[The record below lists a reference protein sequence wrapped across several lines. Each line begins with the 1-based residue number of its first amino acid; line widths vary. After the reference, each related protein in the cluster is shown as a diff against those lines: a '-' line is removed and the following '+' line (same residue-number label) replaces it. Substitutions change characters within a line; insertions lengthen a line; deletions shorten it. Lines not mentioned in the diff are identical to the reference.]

1 MVKKNKK
8 IYFEVM
14 RILAC
19 FFVIFTHTRNDG
31 YFLFSTYS
39 IGSFPF
45 FINMIFPVFAKFS
58 VAIFFAISGALLL
71 DKDET
76 INDVFKKRIS
86 KIVLML
92 VCWSFIYYM
101 IEVFKTG
108 ADFDLNIFITKLYSS
123 SWNYTYWYIYAY
135 IGFLLALPFMRKLV
149 KNMTNREFVYMFV
162 LAFIF
167 VAILPLMQYFLG
179 IGKMNSNINFSWLT
193 TRSFLYPCLGYFLE
207 HRVDIKKAKK
217 YLSILWIVNIFTLAL
232 TCFLTYIHV
241 QKTGI
246 CYEGKSQVFF
256 WHFVMINCTTLFI
269 TIKYYFTF
277 NKLNE
282 YVSKLIVSIGKSTL
296 GIYLMHLMFVK
307 SSKVNTILYFLKNIL
322 RINAM
327 ISCLIYCLIIM
338 LMCYIL
344 TLIIRKIPLIKKMI

>member
-1 MVKKNKK
+1 MVKENKK

-19 FFVIFTHTRNDG
+19 FFVIFTHTRTDG
-31 YFLFSTYS
+31 YFLFSTYAV
-39 IGSFPF
+39 GSFPF

-71 DKDET
+71 NKDET
-76 INDVFKKRIS
+76 IKDVFKKR
-86 KIVLML
+86 VLKMVLIL
-92 VCWSFIYYM
+92 VCWSLIYYM
-101 IEVFKTG
+101 IEVFKTD
-108 ADFDLNIFITKLYSS
+108 AAFNLNIFITKLYSS

-135 IGFLLALPFMRKLV
+135 IGFLIALPFMRKLV
-149 KNMTNREFVYMFV
+149 KNMTDKEFIYMFV

-193 TRSFLYPCLGYFLE
+193 TRAFLYPCLGYFLE
-207 HRVDIKKAKK
+207 YRVDIKKAKK
-217 YLSILWIVNIFTLAL
+217 YLPVLWGVNIFTLSL

-241 QKTGI
+241 QKTGV

-269 TIKYYFTF
+269 TIKYYLT
-277 NKLNE
+277 NIKLNE
-282 YVSKLIVSIGKSTL
+282 CVSKLIISIGKSTL

-307 SSKVNTILYFLKNIL
+307 SSKVRLVLDFCKNIL
-322 RINAM
+322 GMNAM
-327 ISCLIYCLIIM
+327 LSCLIYCLVIM
-338 LMCYIL
+338 LICYIL
-344 TLIIRKIPLIKKMI
+344 TLIMRKIPLINKVV